1 MADSFQES
9 RGDKSATSQFDS
21 ILFLSRFFC
30 SSFSLLEV
38 CDWVVAWPPSPLR
51 DAKGRNPSV
60 HHLSNV
66 DVQKASNVHR
76 LLVTFEKKPWAV
88 EP

>member
-1 MADSFQES
+1 MADSFQKS
-9 RGDKSATSQFDS
+9 RGDKSANLAIRQH
-21 ILFLSRFFC
+21 RFFC

-38 CDWVVAWPPSPLR
+38 CDWVVAWPPSQLR
-51 DAKGRNPSV
+51 DGKGRNPSV

-76 LLVTFEKKPWAV
+76 LLVTFEKKTV
-88 EP
+88 GR